1 MLKSDAMIRIILA
14 EDHNIV
20 RNGIR
25 NLLEK
30 EKDLKVV
37 GEALN
42 GQEVL
47 DMLNNG
53 IKADIVLADINMPL
67 MSGIE
72 MSDKV
77 SSVSEGPKTVILSML
92 DHERYVLEA
101 FQAGASGY
109 LLKNISAD
117 ELVFAVRHIYIS
129 GRYICSELALRFLD
143 RLLKQPG
150 IPEPRNDNDVKFTT
164 REIEVLMLIAD
175 GYTNHEIA
183 DKLFTSK
190 RTIEGNRQ
198 TLLEKSGTRNTAALI
213 RYALQRGIIN

>member
-1 MLKSDAMIRIILA
+1 MIRIILA

-30 EKDLKVV
+30 EKDLKVI

-42 GQEVL
+42 GQEVIDL
-47 DMLNNG
+47 LNTG
-53 IKADIVLADINMPL
+53 LKADIIMADVNMPL

-72 MSDKV
+72 MSEKV
-77 SSVSEGPKTVILSML
+77 SNEGARPKIVILSML

-117 ELVFAVRHIYIS
+117 ELIFALRHIHVD

-143 RLLKQPG
+143 KLLKE
-150 IPEPRNDNDVKFTT
+150 PEPTKSGTESAVQLST
-164 REIEVLMLIAD
+164 REIEVLMLVAD
-175 GYTNHEIA
+175 GLTNQEIA

-198 TLLEKSGTRNTAALI
+198 ILLEKTGTRNTAALI

>member
-1 MLKSDAMIRIILA
+1 MIRIILA

-42 GQEVL
+42 GQEVV
-47 DMLNNG
+47 DMLG
-53 IKADIVLADINMPL
+53 GGLKADIVLADVNMPV

-72 MSDKV
+72 MSEKV
-77 SSVSEGPKTVILSML
+77 SEEGARPKIVILSML

-117 ELVFAVRHIYIS
+117 ELVFALRHIHID

-143 RLLKQPG
+143 RLLKTPQVHQNH
-150 IPEPRNDNDVKFTT
+150 PETGVQLTT
-164 REIEVLMLIAD
+164 REIEVLMLVAD
-175 GYTNHEIA
+175 GMTNQEIA

-198 TLLEKSGTRNTAALI
+198 TLLEKTSTRNTAALI
-213 RYALQRGIIN
+213 RYALQLGIIN